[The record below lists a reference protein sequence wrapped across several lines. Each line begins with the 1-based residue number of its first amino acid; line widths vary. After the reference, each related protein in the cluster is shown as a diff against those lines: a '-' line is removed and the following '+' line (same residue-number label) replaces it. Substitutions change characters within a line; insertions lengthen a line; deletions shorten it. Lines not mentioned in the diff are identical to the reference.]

1 MNLWMN
7 ELLRSA
13 RGLLQR
19 PGFLIVA
26 GATLALGIGVN
37 AAIFSIVDALLLKP
51 LPYPN
56 ADRLVS
62 IRNVET
68 KLGQD
73 DEGTTVPDYLDQRAQ
88 APSLENAAVYQYA
101 SINLQGSGAP
111 ERLIAAR
118 ATPSLFPT
126 LGTPPLLGRAFTDDE
141 AVAGRD
147 RVVVLSH
154 HAWTER
160 FGADPAIVGRDL
172 RLDGETWR
180 VVGVMPAGFFFPRG
194 NVELWTPY
202 TIRPEQRE
210 DGERGHSDILG
221 VGLLK
226 RGADVA
232 SLETEFR
239 AIAARNAARS
249 SDLRD
254 EYARNGFATHATPL
268 ADTWFGDLKPTLW
281 LLQGTAILVLL
292 ITLFNV
298 ANLLLARLG
307 ERRREFALRAAL
319 GAGRARIGGQVV
331 GDVAFLVF
339 AGGSVGLGIAA
350 ALLPLLDRLGL
361 TTAWSWSGISPR
373 LGWPTL
379 AFTLALAVAFAIAL
393 GIIALLALNR
403 SESVEVL
410 RSASRTTATP
420 AARRMRSALVVAQF
434 ALTLVL
440 LATAGLLLKSFV
452 RLQGTDPGFAS
463 ANLLTLRISLPD
475 SRYGEDAAAANYV
488 TRLLDDAR
496 SIPGVQQA
504 AFTSSLPF
512 DRHLGTSG
520 YEAEGYAGADAE
532 ALSAERQSVDDDY
545 FSALGIRLVEGR
557 AFDAR
562 DIATSAPVVIVDETL
577 AHHLWPGQ
585 SALGRRLRRGG
596 DDKPW
601 MTVVGVVPA
610 VHQNDLAKKADLDAM
625 YWPYRQVPAR
635 FGELV
640 VQSSLSTAALVP
652 QLRAMALAV
661 DAELPLYDVQTLDE
675 RIAHSLDAR
684 RTPMLMLGAFAG
696 LALLLAAI
704 GLYGV
709 IAFLTT
715 RRTAELGV
723 RMAVGASAHDVLA
736 LVLGSGLR
744 LCGIG
749 IAVGALGAFVAG
761 RLLHAQ
767 LYEVGAADPAVFA
780 GVALLLAVV
789 ALGACWL
796 PARRAARIDPAT
808 ALREE

>member
-1 MNLWMN
+1 MNLWIS

-19 PGFLIVA
+19 PGFLLVA

-56 ADRLVS
+56 SGRLVS

-88 APSLENAAVYQYA
+88 ASSLENAAVYQYA
-101 SINLQGSGAP
+101 SVNLQGSGTP
-111 ERLIAAR
+111 ERLIVAR

-126 LGTPPLLGRAFTDDE
+126 LGTQPLLGRAFSEDE
-141 AVAGRD
+141 AVVGRD

-160 FGADPAIVGRDL
+160 FGADPGIVGRDL
-172 RLDGETWR
+172 RLDGESWR

-194 NVELWTPY
+194 QVELWMPY

-210 DGERGHSDILG
+210 DGERGHSNISG
-221 VGLLK
+221 IGLLK
-226 RGADVA
+226 PGADIT
-232 SLETEFR
+232 SLETDFR
-239 AIAARNAARS
+239 TIAARNAARS

-254 EYARNGFATHATPL
+254 EYARNGFATRARPL
-268 ADTWFGDLKPTLW
+268 AETWFGDLRPTLW

-319 GAGRARIGGQVV
+319 GAGRARIGRQVAS
-331 GDVAFLVF
+331 DVILLML
-339 AGGSVGLGIAA
+339 AGGGAGLAVAA

-361 TTAWSWSGISPR
+361 TAAWSWSGISPR
-373 LGWPTL
+373 IDGTTL
-379 AFTLALAVAFAIAL
+379 AFTFALVAAFAVALGAL
-393 GIIALLALNR
+393 ALLALQR
-403 SESVEVL
+403 VEGNDLL
-410 RSASRTTATP
+410 RSASRATATP
-420 AARRMRSALVVAQF
+420 AARRARSTLIVAQF

-452 RLQGTDPGFAS
+452 RLQATDPGFAS
-463 ANLLTLRISLPD
+463 TGLLTLRIGLPE
-475 SRYGEDAAAANYV
+475 SRYDDAAAANYV
-488 TRLLDDAR
+488 TRLLDGAR
-496 SIPGVQQA
+496 SIPGVTQVT
-504 AFTSSLPF
+504 FTSSLPF

-520 YEAEGYAGADAE
+520 FEAEGYAGADADF
-532 ALSAERQSVDDDY
+532 LSAERQSVGDGY
-545 FSALGIRLVEGR
+545 FTTLGIPLLEGR

-562 DIATSAPVVIVDETL
+562 DTATSAPVVIVDETL
-577 AHHLWPGQ
+577 AHHLWPGR
-585 SALGRRLRRGG
+585 SALGRRLRAGTNR
-596 DDKPW
+596 PW
-601 MTVVGVVPA
+601 MTVIGVVPA
-610 VHQNDLAKKADLDAM
+610 VHQNDLAHKADFDAM
-625 YWPYRQVPAR
+625 YWPYRQVPAS

-640 VQSSLSTAALVP
+640 VRSSLPTTALVP
-652 QLRAMALAV
+652 QLRAAALAV

-675 RIAHSLDAR
+675 RIAHSLDTR
-684 RTPMLMLGAFAG
+684 RTPMLMLSAFAG
-696 LALLLAAI
+696 LALVLAAI

-709 IAFLTT
+709 MAFLTA

-723 RMAVGASAHDVLA
+723 RMAVGASARDVLA

-744 LCGIG
+744 LCALG
-749 IAVGALGAFVAG
+749 IALGALGAFVAG
-761 RLLHAQ
+761 RLLRAH

-780 GVALLLAVV
+780 GVALLLAMV

-796 PARRAARIDPAT
+796 PARRAARIDPVI